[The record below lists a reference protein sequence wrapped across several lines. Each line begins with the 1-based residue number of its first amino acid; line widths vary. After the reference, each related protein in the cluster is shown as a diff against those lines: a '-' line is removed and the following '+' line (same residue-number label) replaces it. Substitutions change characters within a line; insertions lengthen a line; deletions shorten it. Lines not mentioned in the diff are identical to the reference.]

1 VTSAPVSLDRAGRKS
16 LLVRVLE
23 EPDLVTA
30 VRALAPRELSA
41 VIRHVGLEDAGE
53 LVALAT
59 PEQLTRLLDEDA
71 WTSERPGEDETFDG
85 ARFAL
90 WLEVL
95 LESGDEGAAEKLVD
109 LPEELVFLGLSRQVL
124 VIDMDALV
132 VDIAQLD
139 RDDADAIDKALES
152 ALSEEIGGF
161 RIISRRH
168 DGWDAVLSVL
178 LALDRNHHAF
188 LTRLLERLCDASS
201 ELIED
206 GGGLASALSSAEML
220 ASDAA
225 ADREDRRAAEG
236 FVAPSAARSFL
247 ALARAASAE
256 QILAEKQR
264 DPVTRAYFRELDR
277 APALLPPEAKP
288 SRSLSALLREASLA
302 VRGSAPDTP
311 ESFSAR
317 SASLADAPAA
327 DAIAALTAGARARR
341 GPKGAASSRGPQE
354 TRGLRETREPQKP
367 REPLFRA
374 AMRELGERDTVAYA
388 RRLEELGYLVNVLM
402 VGAEKEG
409 RALRPFEAVEAAV
422 AACDTGLSRVLAAT
436 KQKRSSAGSVL
447 ATLAADQL
455 FRVGWR

>member
-1 VTSAPVSLDRAGRKS
+1 VTSALLSLDRAGRKS

-23 EPDLVTA
+23 EPELVTA
-30 VRALAPRELSA
+30 VRALAPRELGA
-41 VIRHVGLEDAGE
+41 VVRHIGLEDAGE

-71 WTSERPGEDETFDG
+71 WRSDRPGEDETFDG
-85 ARFAL
+85 ARFAT

-95 LESGDEGAAEKLVD
+95 LESGDEAVADKLVD
-109 LPEELVFLGLSRQVL
+109 LPEELVFLGLARQVL

-161 RIISRRH
+161 RIVSRRH

-178 LALDRNHHAF
+178 LALDRSHHAF

-225 ADREDRRAAEG
+225 ADREDRRAGEG

-256 QILAEKQR
+256 EVLAEKQR
-264 DPVTRAYFRELDR
+264 DPVTRAYFRELAR
-277 APALLPPEAKP
+277 APVAAPPPETRPA
-288 SRSLSALLREASLA
+288 RSLVALLREASL
-302 VRGSAPDTP
+302 GET
-311 ESFSAR
+311 
-317 SASLADAPAA
+317 PAA
-327 DAIAALTAGARARR
+327 SALAALGAGPTHAKTGPTHAAHARR
-341 GPKGAASSRGPQE
+341 
-354 TRGLRETREPQKP
+354 P
-367 REPLFRA
+367 RAPGEPLFRA
-374 AMRELGERDTVAYA
+374 AMRELGERDAATYA

-402 VGAEKEG
+402 AGGGKGG
-409 RALRPFEAVEAAV
+409 RPLSPFEAVEAAV
-422 AACDTGLSRVLAAT
+422 TACDTGLEHALAAM
-436 KQKRSSAGSVL
+436 KKKRSSAGSVL

-455 FRVGWR
+455 FRIGWT